1 MKFQLPYTELVFEAA
16 RSSGAGGQHVNR
28 TESAITLRWNIKESF
43 GLPDSQKDKLLSRLR
58 SRLTKDGEI
67 LIRCQEFRSQK
78 QNKKACL
85 DKLLQLIEKSL
96 IDPKKRIKTKPSKAS
111 QQRRIEQKKTRSEI
125 KQGRQKVRL

>member
-111 QQRRIEQKKTRSEI
+111 QQRRIEQKQPRCEI
-125 KQGRQKVRL
+125 NQGRQKVRL